1 LSALPSR
8 FGCVSAN
15 SADSQPRRLQAT
27 TKMRAMKTGP
37 VEHDASSAVVSH
49 WLNAGLRRMVSER
62 DAICRSSKDLAHT
75 GAPSFAVITISHS
88 KPFAP
93 NCAAYN

>member
-1 LSALPSR
+1 
-8 FGCVSAN
+8 
-15 SADSQPRRLQAT
+15 
-27 TKMRAMKTGP
+27 M
-37 VEHDASSAVVSH
+37 SH

-62 DAICRSSKDLAHT
+62 DAICRSSRDLAHT

-88 KPFAP
+88 KPLAP